1 MEISGSRMMRAPIAA
16 VFAAILDPTT
26 LMAVIPGCEALEQ
39 TGDGAYHGRIALR
52 LPGVVGTYRTVV
64 RVGDADPPSFGQ
76 LEGEVA
82 GALGT
87 IRGRASFRLAEAG
100 TGTSVDYDGRGTVDG
115 PLARL
120 DGRFLEGMAR
130 SLVDQGLGNL
140 DARLQAEAS
149 ARGATDSA
157 PGATDSERAPSEVPA

>member
-1 MEISGSRMMRAPIAA
+1 MAEGIIMDIRGSRMMRAPRAA
-16 VFAAILDPTT
+16 VFAAILDPST

-39 TGDGAYHGRIALR
+39 VDDGAYRGRIALR

-64 RVGDADPPSFGQ
+64 RVVDADPPSFGR

-87 IRGRASFRLAEAG
+87 IKGQASFRLAESG
-100 TGTSVDYDGRGTVDG
+100 TGTTVDYDGHATVDG

-120 DGRFLEGMAR
+120 DGRFLEGMAC
-130 SLVDQGLGNL
+130 SLVDQGLGAL
-140 DARLQAEAS
+140 DARLQAEAQ
-149 ARGATDSA
+149 
-157 PGATDSERAPSEVPA
+157 VPA

>member
-1 MEISGSRMMRAPIAA
+1 MDIHGSRMMSAPRAA
-16 VFAAILDPTT
+16 VFAAILDPST
-26 LMAVIPGCEALEQ
+26 LMAVIPGCKALEQ
-39 TGDGAYHGRIALR
+39 TGDGEYRGRIALR

-64 RVGDADPPSFGQ
+64 RVVDVDPPGYGR

-87 IRGRASFRLAEAG
+87 IRGKASFRLAEAG
-100 TGTSVDYDGRGTVDG
+100 TGTSVDYDGSGIIDG

-120 DGRFLEGMAR
+120 DNRFVEGMAR
-130 SLVDQGLGNL
+130 TLVDQGLGSL

-149 ARGATDSA
+149 AGAATDRDQ
-157 PGATDSERAPSEVPA
+157 ATEVPA